1 MPYQDTSTENLPT
14 RPSKRQLKLL
24 DKISYERTDIMSFK
38 FSRNDNSSQ
47 SQNYHLN
54 YKAGQYAIVDLG
66 TKEDPEGPVRSFTLA
81 SSPTEDDFILI
92 STRIRDTPFKK
103 KLKLRS
109 WTRRECNSTHRQI
122 YFTFRSIKT
131 CCIFIWRYR
140 SYSIQQHGKICYR

>member
-1 MPYQDTSTENLPT
+1 MVSDEKSNMPYQDTSTENVPT

-103 KLKLRS
+103 KL
-109 WTRRECNSTHRQI
+109 EA
-122 YFTFRSIKT
+122 
-131 CCIFIWRYR
+131 
-140 SYSIQQHGKICYR
+140 